1 MFDLAKTDQVDS
13 AATSNIHDL
22 AVGQNVAVRF
32 SDPYMTWLPFFTAA
46 MLAIQITFAIKEKMR
61 LIMLLQDFSF
71 YELEKMSRKVKIVIL
86 CFLLSVR
93 IMLLAIVVEAAL
105 ILILLASN
113 PIELLNNTLS
123 VLILDQIDNMGAL
136 LLFNWIRTNFN
147 DLTT

>member
-1 MFDLAKTDQVDS
+1 
-13 AATSNIHDL
+13 
-22 AVGQNVAVRF
+22 
-32 SDPYMTWLPFFTAA
+32 
-46 MLAIQITFAIKEKMR
+46 
-61 LIMLLQDFSF
+61 
-71 YELEKMSRKVKIVIL
+71 MSRKVKIVIL